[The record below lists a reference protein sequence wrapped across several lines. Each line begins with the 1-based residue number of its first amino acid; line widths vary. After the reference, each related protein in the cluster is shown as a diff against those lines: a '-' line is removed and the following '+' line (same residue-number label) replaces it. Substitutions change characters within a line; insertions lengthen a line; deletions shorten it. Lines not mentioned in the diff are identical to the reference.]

1 MTGDFTSFIF
11 LTCRTPD
18 AILGRIFRLMW
29 FMVLH
34 ICRVFD
40 DRWFHATRSSTYHTS
55 DAILGHISISIEI
68 YGSSWSC
75 MLILICETYAEM
87 TIYSLSSRWFLSG
100 AYREPSRQAHAFRCL
115 DVDMLSSEG
124 RLFYMWDWFSC
135 RHRWFEFIWF
145 FDMLHSRCHT
155 GSYSPSWSRFIDPH
169 WFTWLSTVMGY
180 TPGRCLTSFCPDTPR
195 SLSWVTQPDSLI

>member
-18 AILGRIFRLMW
+18 AILGRIFRLLW
-29 FMVLH
+29 VMVLH
-34 ICRVFD
+34 MCRVFD
-40 DRWFHATRSSTYHTS
+40 DRWFHATRSATYHTS

-155 GSYSPSWSRFIDPH
+155 GAYSPSW
-169 WFTWLSTVMGY
+169 
-180 TPGRCLTSFCPDTPR
+180 
-195 SLSWVTQPDSLI
+195 